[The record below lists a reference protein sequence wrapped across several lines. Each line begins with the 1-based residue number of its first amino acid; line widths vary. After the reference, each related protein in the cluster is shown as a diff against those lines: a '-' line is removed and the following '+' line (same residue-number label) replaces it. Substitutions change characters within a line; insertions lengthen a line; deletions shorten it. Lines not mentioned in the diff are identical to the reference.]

1 MECATGRKNAQPM
14 KAYMKGDNFVLYSL
28 TSFVTCL
35 FFSYS
40 FWFPTM
46 KHVLFLLRSY
56 ISLCCNAK
64 CFFIVGNLI
73 ILVLVRES
81 RAAKSSH
88 PCLASDTYDEYVARS
103 GSLRK
108 VNSDVLVEK
117 KEEDGAAQSVTVEEK
132 IHVHVRNASDGEKER
147 QMRVCQTTHHEEKK
161 SGMRACK
168 SEVWGESEIEKWR
181 KANGEKEDQPVLP
194 QDELNKRVEAFI
206 ARVNK
211 QRLFEAKS
219 VDHGR
224 G

>member
-1 MECATGRKNAQPM
+1 MECAIGGKKVHPM

-40 FWFPTM
+40 FWFPAM
-46 KHVLFLLRSY
+46 KHILFLFRNY

-73 ILVLVRES
+73 VLVLVRES
-81 RAAKSSH
+81 RAAKSSR
-88 PCLASDTYDEYVARS
+88 PSPASDTYDEYVARS
-103 GSLRK
+103 GSLSK
-108 VNSDVLVEK
+108 VNSDILVEK
-117 KEEDGAAQSVTVEEK
+117 KEDGAVQSVNIEEK
-132 IHVHVRNASDGEKER
+132 SHGNVRDASDEKKRRE
-147 QMRVCQTTHHEEKK
+147 MRVSKTMHHEDKK
-161 SGMRACK
+161 RGMRACK
-168 SEVWGESEIEKWR
+168 SEVWGESEVVKW
-181 KANGEKEDQPVLP
+181 KEANGEKEDQLLLP